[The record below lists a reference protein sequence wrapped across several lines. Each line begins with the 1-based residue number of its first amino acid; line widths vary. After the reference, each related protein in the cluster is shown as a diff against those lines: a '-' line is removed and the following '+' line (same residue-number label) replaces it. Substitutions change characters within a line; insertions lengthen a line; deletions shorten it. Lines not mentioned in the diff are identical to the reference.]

1 MGVEHGLHP
10 ESRVREY
17 LDRGWWTDETIDGVF
32 RGQVAARGGET
43 AIVDPANRKALVG
56 SDPRRL
62 TWAELD
68 AEVTHLA
75 AQLLELGVGRGDV
88 VGIHLP
94 NSIEIAE
101 VYLAA
106 WTIGAAVSPLAVQYR
121 EHEVSAMAGKA
132 AFDVLVT
139 THRFGD
145 RPMAAQA
152 LALQEQLPS
161 LRHVIAF
168 GHPDERPE
176 DAPAGV
182 VDVTPSPATAEEQ
195 ERVRAHREANP
206 GDPNDCAT
214 IAWTSGTESTP
225 KGVMRAHYDWLAFA
239 WATVEAPSVEASD
252 VLLNTFPMINMAG
265 ICGMLLPWLRTGCTL
280 VQHHPFDAMTFFG
293 QIARERVTYTL
304 APPALLWMLLNNHEL
319 LNKVDLS
326 SVTRVGSGSVPL
338 QVPMVCGWQDRGLS
352 VINFFGS
359 NEGVALLSSSQDFP
373 DSEQRAQYFPNYG
386 HATHEWSS
394 RISKWVKVKL
404 VDPETGEL
412 VTEAGK
418 PGELY
423 ISGPMVF
430 PGYLD
435 GSSLASPFDDEG
447 YLKTGDIFE
456 IAGEDGEFLHYLDRA
471 KDLIIRGGMN
481 IAPAELESLIAG
493 HPAVAEVAVIGD
505 PDEVM
510 GERVAAVAVLKPEQE
525 LTLDELVTWLQA
537 KQIASYKLPEALRVV
552 SELPRNAVGKILKRE
567 LRA

>member
-10 ESRVREY
+10 QSRVQDY
-17 LDRGWWTDETIDGVF
+17 LDRGWWTDETIDDVF
-32 RGQVAARGGET
+32 RGQVAGRGGEL

-68 AEVTHLA
+68 SEVTHLA
-75 AQLLELGVGRGDV
+75 AQLLDLGVGRGDV

-94 NSIEIAE
+94 NSLEIAE

-106 WTIGAAVSPLAVQYR
+106 WTIGAVVSPLAVQYR
-121 EHEVSAMAGKA
+121 EHEVVTMASKA
-132 AFDVLVT
+132 GFDALIT
-139 THRFGD
+139 THQFSG
-145 RPMAAQA
+145 RPMAAQN
-152 LALQEQLPS
+152 LALREQIPS

-168 GHPDERPE
+168 GYPDERPD
-176 DAPAGV
+176 DASAEI
-182 VDVTPSPATAEEQ
+182 VDIVPSPATAEEA
-195 ERVRAHREANP
+195 ERVSAYRAEHPN
-206 GDPNDCAT
+206 DPNDCAT
-214 IAWTSGTESTP
+214 IAWTSGTESAP

-239 WATVEAPSVEASD
+239 WATVEAPDVVSSD

-304 APPALLWMLLNNHEL
+304 APPALLWMLLNNDEL

-338 QVPMVCGWQDRGLS
+338 QVPMVQGWQDRGLS

-373 DSEQRAQYFPNYG
+373 DPEQRAQFFPNYG
-386 HATHEWSS
+386 HPSHEWAS
-394 RISKWVKVKL
+394 RISKWVQVKL
-404 VDPETGEL
+404 VDQETGEV

-418 PGELY
+418 PGELH

-430 PGYLD
+430 PGYL
-435 GSSLASPFDDEG
+435 GGASLASPFDDEG

-456 IAGEDGEFLHYLDRA
+456 VAGDDGEFLHYLDRA

-510 GERVAAVAVLKPEQE
+510 GERVAVVAVLKPERQLSLE
-525 LTLDELVTWLQA
+525 DVVAWL
-537 KQIASYKLPEALRVV
+537 KGKHIASYKLPEALRVV
-552 SELPRNAVGKILKRE
+552 TELPRNAVGKVLKRE